1 MAEPRASSLRKD
13 FLIFRDPGFL
23 VTLLLIGILAGVGA
37 LILVWA
43 SNEYGVPVWQV
54 WR

>member
-1 MAEPRASSLRKD
+1 MTEPRASSLSKD
-13 FLIFRDPGFL
+13 FRIFRDPGFL
-23 VTLLLIGILAGVGA
+23 VTLFLIGLLAAVGA

-43 SNEYGVPVWQV
+43 SNEYGIPVWQV

>member
-13 FLIFRDPGFL
+13 FLIFRDRGFL
-23 VTLLLIGILAGVGA
+23 VTLFLIGLLAAIAA
-37 LILVWA
+37 LVLVHA
-43 SNEYGVPVWQV
+43 SNEYGIPVSQV